1 MEQAKFA
8 YYLLGKF
15 FEKQTDKEVN
25 ALKFLNLLNKKDES
39 KQIEGSFPQNLIND
53 LLCGKSNDIAN
64 LQNIIKTDE
73 LHYKFGKVYNFNE

>member
-15 FEKQTDKEVN
+15 FEKQTDKQVD

-39 KQIEGSFPQNLIND
+39 KQI
-53 LLCGKSNDIAN
+53 
-64 LQNIIKTDE
+64 
-73 LHYKFGKVYNFNE
+73 